1 MLATWINR
9 SDRSQGKSAYILPI
23 ELEDTRPVEVQRL
36 ILRFGSLLL
45 VAVTI
50 WAAVTPI
57 REMAI
62 APGVIIP
69 QGEVRAVQHYEGGI
83 VAEIYRKA
91 GDSVRAG
98 DPLIRLA
105 AGQVGADLG
114 QMTVR
119 LQDLQQTEAQL
130 RKLLEREKQHLPIG
144 PAELAG
150 LDSVQQGVLV
160 ARANERNDERNTLRS
175 RMEQKKIEIETS
187 TQQIAILEKMVKL
200 RTDALNDRESLLQQG
215 LATRRAFLDDN
226 AALEQTRIQLM
237 NAKAQQKAAGEAV
250 IEAQSMLAA
259 SDATALRTWSEELAK
274 VSAEINETEE
284 SIAKQKDRYER
295 LVVRAP
301 VDGTVQVVSL
311 KSVGE
316 VVKPGD
322 TFMKIVP
329 GNVPLVAEL
338 QVRPD
343 DIGNVKVG
351 DTAEL
356 KVTAFD
362 AAIYGK
368 LTGRIESVSP
378 SSFQRENGDYFYR
391 ATVTIQN
398 AKLLGNARISPGMI
412 VSAEIITGAKS
423 FLRYILKP
431 IFKVVDP
438 AFAER

>member
-83 VAEIYRKA
+83 VAEIYRNA
-91 GDSVRAG
+91 GDTVRAG

-105 AGQVGADLG
+105 SGQVGADLG

-187 TQQIAILEKMVKL
+187 KQQIAILEKMVKL

-237 NAKAQQKAAGEAV
+237 NAKAQQKSAEEAV

-259 SDATALRTWSEELAK
+259 SDATALRIWSEELAK

-329 GNVPLVAEL
+329 GNVPLIAEL

-398 AKLLGNARISPGMI
+398 AKLLGNARITPGMI

>member
-83 VAEIYRKA
+83 VAEIYRNA
-91 GDSVRAG
+91 GDTVRAG

-105 AGQVGADLG
+105 SGQVGADLG

-187 TQQIAILEKMVKL
+187 KQQIAILEKMVKL

-237 NAKAQQKAAGEAV
+237 NAKAQQKSAEEAV

-329 GNVPLVAEL
+329 GNVPLIAEL

-398 AKLLGNARISPGMI
+398 AKLLGNARITPGMI